1 MILAAMRSKND
12 SLCGASNVE
21 AAKSSKYF
29 IAVLLVYYFV
39 IKLYYVNIRFDLLLF
54 VLLLHFCISDI
65 FVVGLQHIKTRA
77 GLNSYY

>member
-39 IKLYYVNIRFDLLLF
+39 IKLYYVNIRFDLLSTRRAAC
-54 VLLLHFCISDI
+54 VLVDC
-65 FVVGLQHIKTRA
+65 KW
-77 GLNSYY
+77 